1 MNKLEVMFTRG
12 SVNITSS
19 ERVYVTTNYLEF
31 LYRKRVLLLIPVIL
45 AT

>member
-1 MNKLEVMFTRG
+1 MNKLEAIFTLPR
-12 SVNITSS
+12 VNITSS
-19 ERVYVTTNYLEF
+19 ERMYVTTNYLEF